1 MSFIVMGCFMKKLP
15 LCLLL
20 AFPVISFAG
29 EIPRGAFKSSQ
40 FDAAREAAK
49 AQGKAL
55 IYIETNSKSSCPK
68 THWGTAE
75 AYSELKRDYVLVVED
90 DADPEKVDVSALNSA
105 IIKTTK
111 IGNFTPRVTVVEPD
125 KLEFITG
132 TDYKNMS
139 SDKRWAKKLEEAV
152 TVALAAKKESAMPA
166 APAEPTTQKAE
177 FTDWSNTDG
186 NTIRAALVEKKADV
200 VVLQLENGKTVEYPI
215 AKLSQAS
222 KWVLEG
228 K

>member
-1 MSFIVMGCFMKKLP
+1 MKKLP

-20 AFPVISFAG
+20 VLPVISLG
-29 EIPRGAFKSSQ
+29 EEIPRGAFKSSQ

-49 AQGKAL
+49 TQGKAL
-55 IYIETNSKSSCPK
+55 IYIETDSKSSCPK
-68 THWGTAE
+68 TQWGTAE

-105 IIKTTK
+105 ITKTSK
-111 IGNFTPRVTVVEPD
+111 IGNFSPRVTVVEPD

-132 TDYKNMS
+132 TDYSNMS
-139 SDKRWAKKLEEAV
+139 GDKRWAKKLDEAV
-152 TVALAAKKESAMPA
+152 TVALAAKKESTPPA
-166 APAEPTTQKAE
+166 TPAEPTAAKSE

-186 NTIRAALVEKKADV
+186 KVIRAALVEKKADV
-200 VVLQLENGKTVEYPI
+200 VVLKLENGKTIEYPI
-215 AKLSQAS
+215 EKLSQAS
-222 KWVLEG
+222 KWALDG

>member
-1 MSFIVMGCFMKKLP
+1 MKALP
-15 LCLLL
+15 LYLLL
-20 AFPVISFAG
+20 VLPIISSG
-29 EIPRGAFKSSQ
+29 EEIPRGAFKSSQ
-40 FDAAREAAK
+40 FEAAREAAK

-55 IYIETNSKSSCPK
+55 IYIETDSKSSCPK
-68 THWGTAE
+68 TQWGTAE

-105 IIKTTK
+105 ITKTSK

-132 TDYKNMS
+132 TDYSNMYG
-139 SDKRWAKKLEEAV
+139 DKRWAKKLDEAV

-166 APAEPTTQKAE
+166 TPAEPAAEKPE

-186 NTIRAALVEKKADV
+186 KVIRAALVEKKANL
-200 VVLQLENGKTVEYPI
+200 VVLKLENGKTIEYPI
-215 AKLSQAS
+215 EKLSQAS
-222 KWVLEG
+222 KWALDG

>member
-1 MSFIVMGCFMKKLP
+1 MKALP
-15 LCLLL
+15 RYLLL
-20 AFPVISFAG
+20 VLPIISSG
-29 EIPRGAFKSSQ
+29 EEIPRGAFKSSQ
-40 FDAAREAAK
+40 FEAAREAAK

-55 IYIETNSKSSCPK
+55 IYIETDSKSSCPK
-68 THWGTAE
+68 TQWGTAE

-105 IIKTTK
+105 ITKTSK

-132 TDYKNMS
+132 TDYSNMYG
-139 SDKRWAKKLEEAV
+139 DKRWAKKLDEAV

-166 APAEPTTQKAE
+166 TPAEPAAEKPE

-186 NTIRAALVEKKADV
+186 KVIRAALVEKKANL
-200 VVLQLENGKTVEYPI
+200 VVLKLENGKTIEYPI
-215 AKLSQAS
+215 EKLSQAS
-222 KWVLEG
+222 KWALDG

>member
-1 MSFIVMGCFMKKLP
+1 MKKLS

-20 AFPVISFAG
+20 AFPVISSAG
-29 EIPRGAFKSSQ
+29 EMPRGAFKSSQ
-40 FDAAREAAK
+40 FEAAREAAK
-49 AQGKAL
+49 TQGKAL
-55 IYIETNSKSSCPK
+55 IYIETDSKSSCPK
-68 THWGTAE
+68 TQWGTAE

-90 DADPEKVDVSALNSA
+90 DADPEKVDVSALSSA
-105 IIKTTK
+105 IIKTSK

-132 TDYKNMS
+132 TDYSNMS
-139 SDKRWAKKLEEAV
+139 GDKRWAKKLDEAV
-152 TVALAAKKESAMPA
+152 TVALAAKKESTMPA
-166 APAEPTTQKAE
+166 TPAEPTAEKSE

-186 NTIRAALVEKKADV
+186 KIIRAALVEKKADV
-200 VVLQLENGKTVEYPI
+200 VVLKLENGKTIEYPV

-222 KWVLEG
+222 KWALDG